1 MADPVV
7 THAEA
12 LDALKQAKASLET
25 TALYFLQHTNGQ
37 PMFGMLLAVAC
48 ILHEL
53 QDGMEQH
60 RI

>member
-1 MADPVV
+1 MPDPVV

-12 LDALKQAKASLET
+12 LDALKQANTSLEI

-37 PMFGMLLAVAC
+37 SMFGMLLAVAC

-53 QDGMEQH
+53 QDGLEKH
-60 RI
+60 LL